1 MSHNLINVN
10 DNEPNRQAEVSTALT
25 DLITIN
31 SPTDG
36 QYLAKAATDWGTASV
51 SEVAAETVSSINGYS
66 YYGVGVYPYDAV
78 DNYIFYSSK
87 NNYNTPSF
95 VFRIA
100 ASGSYVPVA
109 NNSWFQAI
117 QIYQSGGS
125 PFVGNTFLLEAS
137 ISPAT
142 TTATRIE
149 YQWVLGDGFVPTNS
163 YTVIGPP
170 VVIEGQGQ
178 ADTAY
183 GRFVYESSMSSSVY
197 VSLKIRY
204 LSGSA
209 DLSGDYLHNGENMI
223 IRTIA

>member
-31 SPTDG
+31 TPTDG
-36 QYLAKAATDWGTASV
+36 QFLAKAATDWSTSAISDV
-51 SEVAAETVSSINGYS
+51 SAETIFSITYYG
-66 YYGVGVYPYDAV
+66 YYGVGVYPYAAI
-78 DNYIFYSSK
+78 DNYIFFDSK
-87 NNYNTPSF
+87 NNYAKNNLVYQYTSTG
-95 VFRIA
+95 A
-100 ASGSYVPVA
+100 YVPVA
-109 NNSWFQAI
+109 NSSWFQSV
-117 QIYQSGGS
+117 QIYKSGFEGQ
-125 PFVGNTFLLEAS
+125 TILLEAS

-149 YQWVLGDGFVPTNS
+149 YQWVIGITNV
-163 YTVIGPP
+163 YTPIGPP
-170 VVIEGQGQ
+170 VVVEGQGH
-178 ADTAY
+178 AVTAY
-183 GRFVYESSMSSSVY
+183 GRFVYESSMASSLY
-197 VSLKIRY
+197 LSLKIRY